1 MSDQKKMAEVS
12 QMIDKFEEQTV
23 ALFEAFKLV
32 MRLYVFSIVPTLGYF
47 LLAGINIT
55 TGEITINWMIF
66 KAIFLFETLTF
77 ILAGIDRYKHE
88 YLSLVNEDPEKEG
101 KSRGLVSF

>member
-1 MSDQKKMAEVS
+1 MSDQKKMADAS
-12 QMIDKFEEQTV
+12 QMMSRFEEQIV

-32 MRLYVFSIVPTLGYF
+32 MRLYVFSIVPTLGAF
-47 LLAGINIT
+47 LLTGINMT

-66 KAIFLFETLTF
+66 RAIFLFQTITF
-77 ILAGIDRYKHE
+77 ILAGIDKYKHE
-88 YLSLVNEDPEKEG
+88 YLSLVEEDPEKEG